1 MCFEVGHHT
10 KKNKLVFFYFTIG
23 NLPTKFRSAFKF
35 INALAIC
42 YNTTLLQHGAN
53 FILQPILDNIKKL
66 EAGYEFVI
74 GGERKIIHGTLAAL
88 VADNSASHQIGGFNV
103 GFSNGFR
110 KCRFCLTTREDIQ
123 EKCFDTEHIP
133 RTKENHDMQCDGL
146 DLEDPDLQA
155 RWSTLYGIKN
165 RCILNDLRGFHVIG
179 GCVSDLMHD
188 TLEGILSVTIC
199 ALLECCIFKKKYFT
213 LGQLNNILANFQYVK
228 VEARDKPSKIEPL
241 HLKFSDKKTKRTLNL
256 KNRKKKLKQ
265 SATQLWLLG
274 VNLP

>member
-1 MCFEVGHHT
+1 
-10 KKNKLVFFYFTIG
+10 
-23 NLPTKFRSAFKF
+23 
-35 INALAIC
+35 
-42 YNTTLLQHGAN
+42 
-53 FILQPILDNIKKL
+53 
-66 EAGYEFVI
+66 
-74 GGERKIIHGTLAAL
+74 
-88 VADNSASHQIGGFNV
+88 
-103 GFSNGFR
+103 
-110 KCRFCLTTREDIQ
+110 
-123 EKCFDTEHIP
+123 
-133 RTKENHDMQCDGL
+133 MQCDGL

-241 HLKFSDKKTKRTLNL
+241 HLKFSVKKTKRTLNL
-256 KNRKKKLKQ
+256 KNRTKNLN
-265 SATQLWLLG
+265 SLLLSCGFLELICLEWLVLIFQKMILRG
-274 VNLP
+274 LVLPHF